1 MLFCLKVKQE
11 NTWCSISHRDKS
23 PRTSG
28 RNPGDT
34 MHTIHTDVAVIG
46 AGTAGLTAYRAAR
59 VGGKRAVLIES
70 GPYGT
75 TCARVGCMPSKLL
88 ISAAEAA
95 HAISAA
101 PGFGV
106 HGGPLRVDG
115 RAVMARVRSERDRF
129 VGFVIEGM
137 ESIPAVDRLHGHA
150 RFLSPTLLQIDA
162 HTQVHAERVVIA
174 SGSTAIVPEEWAKA
188 GERVISSDGVFD
200 WTDLPASIAVAG
212 TGVIGLELGQAL
224 ARLGVRVTVFGR
236 GGSVAQL
243 SDPEVLDVARR
254 AMADELDV
262 RFKTKVVRV
271 VPEGDGLAVT
281 SEDGDGVQRTEQFSY
296 LLSAIGRRPNV
307 HKLGL
312 ENTGLE
318 RDHHGIPLYDQQTMQ
333 CGTSAIFIPGD
344 ADNERPQLPEAAD
357 QGRIAGDNAARY
369 PAVQPGL
376 RRTPLTIAFT
386 EPQIATLG
394 ASYEEL
400 CASYAGRFA
409 IGSVS
414 FENQGRS
421 RVMLQN
427 KGMLRVYGEFGTR
440 RFLGAEMIGPRAEH
454 LAHLLAWACQAGLTV
469 PAMLD
474 MPFYHPVVEEGVR
487 TALRDLDHHLSK
499 EPPPAGISA
508 CENVAPGS

>member
-1 MLFCLKVKQE
+1 MKTL
-11 NTWCSISHRDKS
+11 
-23 PRTSG
+23 RTE
-28 RNPGDT
+28 
-34 MHTIHTDVAVIG
+34 VAVIG
-46 AGTAGLTAYRAAR
+46 AGTAGMTAYRAATT
-59 VGGKRAVLIES
+59 GGKKTLLIES
-70 GPYGT
+70 NVYGT

-88 ISAAEAA
+88 IAAAEAA
-95 HAISAA
+95 HALHAA
-101 PGFGV
+101 PAFGV
-106 HGGPLRVDG
+106 HPGQVRIDG
-115 RAVMARVRSERDRF
+115 KAVMARVRSERDRF
-129 VGFVIEGM
+129 VGFVVASVDGY
-137 ESIPAVDRLHGHA
+137 PAEDKIHGHA
-150 RFLSPTLLQIDA
+150 RFLSATQLQIDD
-162 HTQVHAERVVIA
+162 HTLVEAERFVIA
-174 SGSTAIVPEEWAKA
+174 TGSTPVMPDEWRAA
-188 GERVISSDGVFD
+188 GPRVITSDDVFYWD
-200 WTDLPASIAVAG
+200 DLPASIAVAG

-243 SDPEVLDVARR
+243 SDPDVLDVARR

-333 CGTSAIFIPGD
+333 CGTSAIFIAGD

-400 CASYAGRFA
+400 CASYAGRFSV
-409 IGSVS
+409 GKVS

-427 KGMLRVYGEFGTR
+427 KGMLRVYAEHATG

-454 LAHLLAWACQAGLTV
+454 IGHLLSWACQAGLTV
-469 PAMLD
+469 SAMLD

-487 TALRDLDHHLSK
+487 TALRDLAHQLASA
-499 EPPPAGISA
+499 PAHDCGCID
-508 CENVAPGS
+508 CTPAP